1 MLNVALFGKTAL
13 QWRNENPGKE
23 GNIRDYSTLEQLLV
37 LANMESLNA
46 EFIRMQLPA
55 GERLIKLN
63 QTARTQMKSLT
74 ENPHI
79 KHLNQ
84 DSSE

>member
-1 MLNVALFGKTAL
+1 MRT
-13 QWRNENPGKE
+13 PGKE

-46 EFIRMQLPA
+46 EFIRMQLTA

-63 QTARTQMKSLT
+63 QTARFQMKSLT

-79 KHLNQ
+79 KKLNKGKE
-84 DSSE
+84 D